1 MTASKNL
8 HNNYLQCCCY
18 KSDLGQLYYLDSC
31 QQHTETIV
39 FLHGFTGSSQDFLT
53 LPNEILSNYR
63 CLIPDLPGHGQTQVL
78 EDIRAFQTNAQ
89 VALLEQWLRSL
100 GQSQFHLFGY
110 SMGGRLALQFAVKN
124 SLQLQSLILVS
135 TTAGVKEEAIRKQRA
150 QADVQLAQKI
160 LTSDPIDFLTQ
171 WLSQPLFQG
180 IAERGA
186 DFIAQEV
193 ERRLPIQRSG
203 LACSLKYFSTGIMP
217 SVWHQLTDIKAPTL
231 VIAGSLDRKYL
242 TLASELVTSMPNAN
256 LEILETS
263 HAPLIESPDLLW
275 KHVNNFIQQL
285 EFSHDDCELEHN

>member
-1 MTASKNL
+1 MNASRNL
-8 HNNYLQCCCY
+8 HNNYLQSCCY
-18 KSDLGQLYYLDSC
+18 KSDLGQLYYLDSDR
-31 QQHTETIV
+31 QHTETIV
-39 FLHGFTGSSQDFLT
+39 FLHGFTGSSHDFLP
-53 LPNEILSNYR
+53 LPNAILSNYR

-78 EDIRAFQTNAQ
+78 EDIRAFQTDAQ
-89 VALLEQWLRSL
+89 VALVEQWLRSL

-110 SMGGRLALQFAVKN
+110 SMGGRLGLQFAVKN

-135 TTAGVKEEAIRKQRA
+135 TTAGIKEEAIRKQRA

-160 LTSDPIDFLTQ
+160 LSSDPIAFLTQ

-231 VIAGSLDRKYL
+231 VIAGSLDQKYL

-256 LEILETS
+256 LKILKTS
-263 HAPLIESPDLLW
+263 HTPLIESPDLLW
-275 KHVNNFIQQL
+275 KHVNNFIQQG
-285 EFSHDDCELEHN
+285 E